1 LRYAHEPVWFTRAHR
16 DHHAVPLPWRDWLE
30 DSGSLT
36 RRLQGLCDEFN
47 VQLLDSGRAR
57 PQVNEAHAMGLHA
70 NHYALVRHVYLR
82 CADTPIVFARTV
94 IPDSTLTGAERRLAH
109 LGNKPL
115 GAVLFADPHMQRSE
129 VEIARLTPGHSLF
142 EVATRGLSRK
152 PAHIWGRR
160 SLFWLSGKPLLVN
173 EIFLPA
179 LMKL

>member
-1 LRYAHEPVWFTRAHR
+1 LHYAHEPVWFTRAHR
-16 DHHAVPLPWRDWLE
+16 FHNTVPVRWRDWLE

-36 RRLQGLCDEFN
+36 RRLQDLCAGFN
-47 VQLLDSGRAR
+47 VQLLASSRAR
-57 PQVNEAHAMGLHA
+57 PQLNEARAMGLRA
-70 NHYALVRHVYLR
+70 NHYAMVRHVYLR
-82 CADTPIVFARTV
+82 CANMPIVFARTV

-129 VEIARLTPGHSLF
+129 VEMARLTAGHSLF
-142 EVATRGLSRK
+142 EIATSGLPKK
-152 PAHIWGRR
+152 PSHIWGRR
-160 SLFWLSGKPLLVN
+160 SLFWLSDKPLLVN